1 MYKEISIIIIVIA
14 LILFLD
20 IATNHYTSYATNT
33 LSEDL
38 KILRE
43 NVLSE
48 NEEEINKKMQEI
60 ENKWN
65 EYNEILAYYIE
76 HDELEKVETELTTLK
91 GGLEVKEYTHC
102 IGNLDASIFIL
113 EHIQDKEKFSIQSI
127 F

>member
-1 MYKEISIIIIVIA
+1 MYKELSIIIIVIA
-14 LILFLD
+14 MIIILD
-20 IATNHYTSYATNT
+20 IITNNYNTYAANT

-38 KILRE
+38 RILRGE
-43 NVLSE
+43 IISKIE
-48 NEEEINKKMQEI
+48 KEINKKMEEI
-60 ENKWN
+60 ENKWR
-65 EYNEILAYYIE
+65 EYKEVLAYYIE

-113 EHIQDKEKFSIQSI
+113 KHIEEKEKFSIQSI

>member
-20 IATNHYTSYATNT
+20 VITNSYTSNATNI
-33 LSEDL
+33 LSEEL
-38 KILRE
+38 NVLRE
-43 NVLSE
+43 YVLSE
-48 NEEEINKKMQEI
+48 KEEKINKQMEEI
-60 ENKWN
+60 ENKW
-65 EYNEILAYYIE
+65 ERYNEVLAYYIE

-102 IGNLDASIFIL
+102 IGNLDATIFIL

>member
-20 IATNHYTSYATNT
+20 VVTNNYTIYATNK

-38 KILRE
+38 NILKE
-43 NVLSE
+43 YVLSE
-48 NEEEINKKMQEI
+48 NEKEINKKMEAI

-91 GGLEVKEYTHC
+91 GGLQVKEYSHC
-102 IGNLDASIFIL
+102 IGNLNATIFIL